1 MADFGISEIAALA
14 ASSAA
19 EAGTAAAS
27 SIGSAV
33 ASPSFAGYA
42 SLAGTGLS
50 AIGALNTAAATAAD
64 ARYKA
69 QVAKNNEI
77 IANQNAQYASQA
89 GAAATTRAQLK
100 QRAELGAIGAGLAA
114 SGLDINTGSPAAVR
128 ESASGLTQ
136 LDTATTAG
144 ESALRV
150 YGFRT
155 NATNYGAE
163 AGLRQSE
170 ARQADIAGPL
180 SAGSTFLSG
189 VGGLAA
195 KWKPWQTSALGDW
208 SPRGDA

>member
-1 MADFGISEIAALA
+1 MADFGLSE
-14 ASSAA
+14 
-19 EAGTAAAS
+19 AAA
-27 SIGSAV
+27 I
-33 ASPSFAGYA
+33 ASV
-42 SLAGTGLS
+42 AGTGI
-50 AIGALNTAAATAAD
+50 AAVGALNTAAATAAD

-77 IANQNAQYASQA
+77 IAVQNAQYASQA

-114 SGLDINTGSPAAVR
+114 SGVDINTGSPAAVR
-128 ESASGLTQ
+128 SSASGLTQ

-144 ESALRV
+144 DAGLRV

-155 NATNYGAE
+155 QASNYGAE
-163 AGLRQSE
+163 SGLRRAE
-170 ARQADIAGPL
+170 ASQADIAGPI

-208 SPRGDA
+208 SPRGDV